1 MTTPDDDTR
10 ARSRVTRPTP
20 RRTGPIRSA
29 SMAFRPSDAPPSD
42 TDATID
48 EGVRNAYK
56 VYEDYMR
63 QGDDAAGRY
72 GHSHDRA
79 QHPSE
84 GGWGEGPR
92 DPAAMAMQFW
102 MSMVRSMWNL
112 PAEMFGMYNPA
123 YGRAE
128 RDRSGFGGAYGG
140 RQDRHDDKTPE
151 AREHLRFEVLT
162 DRKVHVALDLPA
174 AARLRTATVGPM
186 KRRDGTLGKVEV
198 SLRWDASRAVPEVAI
213 VAQGAEAGVYTGD
226 VTLEGWSAPLGT
238 VQVTVDEAPGQA
250 AL

>member
-1 MTTPDDDTR
+1 
-10 ARSRVTRPTP
+10 
-20 RRTGPIRSA
+20 
-29 SMAFRPSDAPPSD
+29 MAFRPGDAPPSD

-79 QHPSE
+79 HHPNE
-84 GGWGEGPR
+84 GWWSEGPR
-92 DPAAMAMQFW
+92 DPAAMAVQFW
-102 MSMVRSMWNL
+102 MSMMRSMWNI
-112 PAEMFGMYNPA
+112 PAEMFGMYNPG

-128 RDRSGFGGAYGG
+128 RDRSGFGGAHGN
-140 RQDRHDDKTPE
+140 RHAQHEDKTPE

-186 KRRDGTLGKVEV
+186 KRRDGTAGKVEV
-198 SLRWDASRAVPEVAI
+198 SLRWDASRAVPEVTI

-226 VTLEGWSAPLGT
+226 VTLEGWIAPLGT
-238 VQVTVDEAPGQA
+238 VQVTVDEAPSPA
-250 AL
+250 P

>member
-10 ARSRVTRPTP
+10 ARPRVTRPTL
-20 RRTGPIRSA
+20 RRAGPIRSA
-29 SMAFRPSDAPPSD
+29 SMAFRPGDAPQSD
-42 TDATID
+42 TDATIE

-72 GHSHDRA
+72 GNSHDRA
-79 QHPSE
+79 RHPND
-84 GGWGEGPR
+84 GYGAGPR
-92 DPAAMAMQFW
+92 DPASMAMQFW
-102 MSMVRSMWNL
+102 MSMMRSMWNL
-112 PAEMFGMYNPA
+112 PVEMFGMYNPT
-123 YGRAE
+123 YHRGE
-128 RDRSGFGGAYGG
+128 RDPSGFGGAYG
-140 RQDRHDDKTPE
+140 RHAQHDDKTPE

-162 DRKVHVALDLPA
+162 DRKVHVAIDLPA

-186 KRRDGTLGKVEV
+186 KRRDGTVGKVEV
-198 SLRWDASRAVPEVAI
+198 SLRWDASRAVPEVTI

-226 VTLEGWSAPLGT
+226 VTLEGWSVPLGT